1 MGRYSSKFI
10 YKSMVFMTFV
20 ISIALYYSNPD
31 QFISDNSLFYP
42 VVAENIWTTGVST
55 FNGYIATNGYQP
67 LWMLFNVIAIAIS
80 SFFSWD
86 PLIVIGAIYHIF
98 LAGAIVIVFKMAERW
113 SFFSAPVVAVTFIF
127 MFIAN
132 GVLHNMESAM
142 ALFFVLATLYYA
154 LKMEVPSPKQYFLLG
169 VLLGLTIL
177 SRLDLLFFAL
187 ILTVYLLFR
196 HKKELGVDP
205 WSVLF
210 LLLGTTVVVLPYL
223 IRNIILFDHILPMS
237 QQLSNGLPTLAYAWE
252 NIYPYGAV
260 SLIIAF
266 IEWAIALSAKN
277 REARAIILIM
287 SISTIFQI
295 TYVAFFQHPQSWY
308 FITGFINFAVIIG
321 YLLKKIDRVWLTRT
335 VFFLLIAATV
345 GSAYLKTVSNY
356 ALSAHILRLKE
367 DKVGKADL
375 FLSAKSEKLKYA
387 EDVKKVLPEKTTVL
401 VGHTPGALAYYAK
414 LRVFAANGLSNGL
427 IQNSDYDNA
436 LVENGIKTMMKK
448 YNIRY
453 LIVPLSN
460 GPVLWYRHIG
470 YNITDSRYQVMVYAG
485 SPVNRCALL
494 QYDKLQ
500 NIPKVRLGFA
510 GTGQAGIFPAKD
522 PSECSDEMVEYEK
535 SRFYFTI
542 IEK

>member
-1 MGRYSSKFI
+1 MI
-10 YKSMVFMTFV
+10 YKAMVLLTFV
-20 ISIALYYSNPD
+20 ISIVLYYSNPN

-55 FNGYIATNGYQP
+55 FNGYIETNGYQP
-67 LWMLFNVIAIAIS
+67 LWMFFSVIAIAIS

-86 PLIVIGAIYHIF
+86 PLIVIGVIYHIF
-98 LAGAIVIVFKMAERW
+98 LAGAIVVVFKMAERW
-113 SFFSAPVVAVTFIF
+113 PFFSAPVVAVTFIF

-142 ALFFVLATLYYA
+142 ALFFVLSTLYYA
-154 LKMEVPSPKQYFLLG
+154 LKMEVPSKKQYFLLG
-169 VLLGLTIL
+169 LLLGLTVL
-177 SRLDLLFFAL
+177 SRLDLVFFAL

-196 HKKELGVDP
+196 HKKEMGVHP
-205 WSVLF
+205 RSVLF
-210 LLLGTTVVVLPYL
+210 LLLGTIVIVLPYL
-223 IRNIILFDHILPMS
+223 IRNSILFDHILPMS
-237 QQLSNGLPTLAYAWE
+237 QQLSNGFQTLAYAWE

-260 SLIIAF
+260 SLVIAF
-266 IEWAIALSAKN
+266 IEWAIAWTAKS

-321 YLLKKIDRVWLTRT
+321 YLLKKINREWLTRV
-335 VFFLLIAATV
+335 VFVLLIIATV

-375 FLSAKSEKLKYA
+375 FLSEKSEKLKYA
-387 EDVKKVLPEKTTVL
+387 EDVKKILPEKTTVL

-427 IQNSDYDNA
+427 IQNSRYDSA
-436 LVENGIKTMMKK
+436 LVQNGIEAMIEK
-448 YNIRY
+448 YEIKY

-470 YNITDSRYQVMVYAG
+470 FNVINNEYQVMIYTK
-485 SPVNRCALL
+485 SSVNSCALL
-494 QYDKLQ
+494 QYQ
-500 NIPKVRLGFA
+500 NKKDISKVRLGFA
-510 GTGQAGIFPAKD
+510 GIFPIQD
-522 PSECSDEMVEYEK
+522 VTECSSEMKNYEK
-535 SRFYFTI
+535 SRFYFTTI
-542 IEK
+542 GHL